1 MDNYN
6 MPSPYMPDQNPSGNN
21 QNIKTIVLIAAVTVV
36 VVAAIVAF
44 LIIFFFFFSR
54 GSDGGKPET
63 TATAAETTVA
73 QTEAETTAS
82 MPDLKGM
89 AKEKAIDKLAE
100 LGITAEISEIE
111 SDKEKA
117 GNVLSH
123 VPGKGG
129 AVSKNDKVTL
139 YIAKAPK
146 TETTSKAESKTKTTA
161 PPQSSRLA
169 GGAVYLYCIA
179 IDYVSLRTGPGV
191 GYTEILRIPSRQSM
205 VYLDEKSG
213 SWYKVSY
220 NGKTGYVSANY
231 VSFDANAAIN
241 TKPDGSEQSQANR
254 SYKTYSGDYLYCT
267 ASDFVSLRTGPD
279 VSYTELARIPHGY
292 SMKYLN
298 KKSGNWYYVSYS
310 GMTGYVSASWVTF
323 DPDAV

>member
-6 MPSPYMPDQNPSGNN
+6 MPSPYMPDQDPSGNG
-21 QNIKTIVLIAAVTVV
+21 QNAKTIVLIAAVTVI
-36 VVAAIVAF
+36 VVAAIAAF
-44 LIIFFFFFSR
+44 LIIFMVN
-54 GSDGGKPET
+54 GSSGNSEKTSETEKT
-63 TATAAETTVA
+63 TAATTAV
-73 QTEAETTAS
+73 QTEAESTVA

-89 AKEKAIDKLAE
+89 TKEKALDKLAE
-100 LGITAEISEIE
+100 LGITAGISEVE

-146 TETTSKAESKTKTTA
+146 TGTTSKTESKTKTTA
-161 PPQSSRLA
+161 PTESTRLA
-169 GGAVYLYCIA
+169 GGAVYLYCNA
-179 IDYVSLRTGPGV
+179 IDFVSLRTGPGV
-191 GYTEILRIPSRQSM
+191 SYTEILRIPSRQSM
-205 VYLDEKSG
+205 VYLGEMSG
-213 SWYKVSY
+213 NWYKVKY
-220 NGKTGYVSANY
+220 DGKTGYVSANY
-231 VSFDANAAIN
+231 VSFEPDGPLNVN
-241 TKPDGSEQSQANR
+241 PDGSERSR

-267 ASDFVSLRTGPD
+267 ASDFVSLRTGPG
-279 VSYTELARIPHGY
+279 VGYTEIARIPHGY

-298 KKSGNWYYVSYS
+298 EKSGDWYYVSYN
-310 GMTGYVSASWVTF
+310 GKTGYVSASWVTF